1 MLGFF
6 MANNKLESRIMVIYR
21 DRVFIIMIGLALLSC
36 IINPLHLL
44 PGFDIFHNLFIAII
58 LSLGLSIFF
67 LTRPNLKLPKNTLS
81 WVLLFILV
89 LVQPFINNIP
99 YMDSL
104 LIPLGTLAIS
114 ILLSIAVTGLDNKIE
129 VIEVFLKVLIIAML
143 VTFLIQITQCYGIVL
158 HIGSIAFTSISS
170 GRIDGNFLQ
179 PNQAA
184 FMYALSIGALLYFY
198 NKNSKRNLKIF
209 IIALLF
215 LFACGAAFTL
225 SRAGLIMCVGAIL
238 AYAIFYKQKLKVKVQ
253 QALLFL
259 GTFSSGY
266 YLGVYL
272 YKFVKIIK
280 FSGPSSA
287 IQRFSEDSLYT
298 RESLQRQAWELFTN
312 NSISGVGWGNFT
324 SSSIDQASNLGW
336 FAFSSHSHFFLS
348 QIASELGILGLLT
361 LIPIAW
367 IILKHL
373 RLEKSNFD
381 TLVYLFIG
389 IILVYA
395 CSEYPLW
402 YLRFLF
408 IFVIFV
414 SLLESPAI
422 EINQNKNKIF
432 ASISVGLF
440 LASVFFWTQYLT
452 VYKTFQVLGDRDL
465 NDSDVTEIYDNF
477 SVPFGYSNFKE
488 LLLFR
493 FIPINATDID
503 NKIALGNRVFSTEI
517 SKLLLFRQGQLLAIK
532 GSESESL
539 SLFRAS
545 CAIDWSGD
553 CDNVAKNLEELS
565 IEQPSIYA
573 KINDEFKVW
582 VEKFDPV
589 KNR

>member
-6 MANNKLESRIMVIYR
+6 MANNKLEIRIMVIYR

-58 LSLGLSIFF
+58 LSLGLSVFF
-67 LTRPNLKLPKNTLS
+67 LTKPNLKLPTNTLS
-81 WVLLFILV
+81 WVLLFIVV

-104 LIPLGTLAIS
+104 LIPLGTLAIT
-114 ILLSIAVTGLDNKIE
+114 ILLSIAVTGLDNKVA
-129 VIEVFLKVLIIAML
+129 VIEAFLKVLIIAML
-143 VTFLIQITQCYGIVL
+143 LTFLIQITQWYGIVL
-158 HIGSIAFTSISS
+158 HIGSIAFTSIST

-184 FMYALSIGALLYFY
+184 FMYALSIGALIYFY
-198 NKNSKRNLKIF
+198 NNNSHRNIKVL
-209 IIALLF
+209 IIALSF
-215 LFACGAAFTL
+215 IFACGVAFTL
-225 SRAGLIMCVGAIL
+225 SRAGLIMCMGAIL
-238 AYAIFYKQKLKVKVQ
+238 AYAIFYKQELKVKVQ

-259 GTFSSGY
+259 GTFFSGY

-272 YKFVKIIK
+272 YKFVKTIK
-280 FSGPSSA
+280 FDGSSSA
-287 IQRFSEDSLYT
+287 VQRFSEGSLYM
-298 RESLQRQAWELFTN
+298 RESLQRQAWDLFTN
-312 NSISGVGWGNFT
+312 NPISGVGWGNFT

-395 CSEYPLW
+395 CSEFPFW

-414 SLLESPAI
+414 SLLESPVI

-432 ASISVGLF
+432 ASISIGLF

-452 VYKTFQVLGDRDL
+452 VYKTFQMLGNRDL

-503 NKIALGNRVFSTEI
+503 SKIALGNRVFSTEI

-539 SLFRAS
+539 SLFKAS
-545 CAIDWSGD
+545 CAIDWSGN
-553 CDNVAKNLEELS
+553 CDNVAENLEELS
-565 IEQPSIYA
+565 IEQPSIYT
-573 KINDEFKVW
+573 KINDEFEVW
-582 VEKFDPV
+582 VEEFDPV